1 MKRGK
6 WIACLLLVWLSAG
19 NASTPLDSSAADSSS
34 QAVASQTNASKL
46 PEDVSAYASLPIANG
61 QICVAG
67 VKTDDDGMN
76 QKPVVYLAQPHGGFA
91 WNVSLPLPTNTY
103 QARAT
108 HCIAAQQV
116 LLVLVQGD
124 TQSEQSLSQTLL
136 QVVELDRRTGK
147 LIATKGVSVPNV
159 TSAYTEWVEK
169 DADNFSLAS
178 KKLVIKGQY
187 ALLSNRDQPSAFT
200 VQMSQDLNP

>member
-1 MKRGK
+1 MKHGK
-6 WIACLLLVWLSAG
+6 WIACLLLVWLSAS
-19 NASTPLDSSAADSSS
+19 NASTPSDLSAADSSS
-34 QAVASQTNASKL
+34 QAVASQTGALKL
-46 PEDVSAYASLPIANG
+46 PEDVSAYASMPTASG

-67 VKTDDDGMN
+67 AKTDDDGMN
-76 QKPVVYLAQPHGGFA
+76 QKPVVYLAQNHGGLA
-91 WNVSLPLPTNTY
+91 WNVFLPLPTDTY

-108 HCIAAQQV
+108 HCIATEQV
-116 LLVLVQGD
+116 LFVLVQGD

-136 QVVELDRRTGK
+136 QVVELDRKTGK
-147 LIATKGVSVPNV
+147 LIATKSVSVPNV

-187 ALLSNRDQPSAFT
+187 ALLSNRDQSSAFS